1 MARILAIDY
10 GHKRVGIAVTD
21 PLKIIASSLETIS
34 PKELL
39 PYLKNYFLKEA
50 VETIVL
56 GMPSR
61 LDGSDTTITAHIKG
75 LTGLLR
81 TTFPEIEVVNHDE
94 RFTSKLALNAMIAS
108 GTSKKDR
115 RTKGNIDMV
124 SATIIL
130 QSYMESLELQNF
142 IKK

>member
-1 MARILAIDY
+1 MARIMAIDY
-10 GHKRVGIAVTD
+10 GHKRVGLAVTD

-39 PYLKNYFLKEA
+39 PYLKKYFLKEP
-50 VETIVL
+50 VETLVL
-56 GMPSR
+56 GLPTR
-61 LDGSDTTITAHIKG
+61 LDGTDTNITAYVKG
-75 LTGLLR
+75 LTKVLK
-81 TTFPEIEVVNHDE
+81 TTFPDIEIINHDE
-94 RFTSKLALNAMIAS
+94 RFTSKLALKSMIAS

-130 QSYMESLELQNF
+130 QSYMESVELQNKF
-142 IKK
+142 